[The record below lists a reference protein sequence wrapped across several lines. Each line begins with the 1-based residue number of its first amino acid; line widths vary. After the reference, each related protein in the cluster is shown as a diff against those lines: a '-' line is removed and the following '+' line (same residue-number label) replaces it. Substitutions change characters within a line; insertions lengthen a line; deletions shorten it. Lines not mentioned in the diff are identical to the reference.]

1 MANARRSAW
10 TIRRFT
16 PCEECEC
23 TGVIAI
29 DGQFA
34 GEIDEIECPKCHG
47 YGRLEDSERVPVV
60 PAGCTAPTVIQV
72 HLATCAPTIDDYD
85 PFAEE
90 VAL

>member
-10 TIRRFT
+10 TLRRFT
-16 PCEECEC
+16 PCEECER
-23 TGVIAI
+23 TGFIAI

-34 GEIDEIECPKCHG
+34 GEIDEIECPKCQGAGH
-47 YGRLEDSERVPVV
+47 LEDSERVCAVPV
-60 PAGCTAPTVIQV
+60 GCTAPTMIPV
-72 HLATCAPTIDDYD
+72 HLAKCAPTIDDYD